1 MDLHFDVVIVGSGI
15 AGLSYA
21 LNVASQGYTV
31 GILTKKDKAESNT
44 NYAQGGIAC
53 VTDLEDNFELHVQDT
68 LKSGDGLCNE
78 SVVRVII
85 SEGPKRIAELV
96 EIGVDFSRKSDGSI
110 DLGREGGHCKRRILH
125 VKDLTGK
132 AIESALL
139 HAVAESKHIQL
150 FEHYFAIDCVTE
162 TKLHAQHAKGASA
175 DRVVGLYALDVHSGK
190 VIAVHAKVVMIASGG
205 VGQVYQYTT
214 NPSIA
219 TGDGVAMGYRAGTEI
234 EDMEFVQFHPTSLY
248 SRDQKRFLISE
259 AVRGEGAVLVNA
271 EGEEFMKRYHPQGD
285 LASRDIVARA
295 IDSEM
300 KRSGAEHVWLVFK
313 NSTEANLRQRF
324 PSIYQHCLSLGLHME
339 RDPLPVVPAAHYL
352 CGGIKTDLEGRTNIR
367 GLYAVGEVACTG
379 LHGANRLA
387 SNSLLEAVVM
397 SHRAAGDTIRYLTE
411 VTKEKLPKIPA
422 WVEGQAA
429 NPDERV
435 VLAHNWDELRRLM
448 WDYVG
453 IVRTTKRLE
462 RARTRIQ
469 VLTKEI
475 HDYYWNF
482 KLEPKLL
489 ELRNL
494 VVVADLMVR
503 SALHRHESRG
513 LHYTLDYPN
522 KKEPAQ
528 DTVIMK
534 DGDHPK
540 SVSHAHIHSK

>member
-21 LNVASQGYTV
+21 LNVAGYGYSV

-68 LKSGDGLCNE
+68 LKAGDGLCDE
-78 SVVRVII
+78 EVVRTIVR
-85 SEGPKRIAELV
+85 EGPQRIGELV
-96 EIGVDFSRKSDGSI
+96 EWGVNFSRKSDGSV

-132 AIESALL
+132 AIEEALL
-139 HAVAESKHIQL
+139 HAVAENKNIQL
-150 FEHYFAIDCVTE
+150 FEHYFAIDCVT
-162 TKLHAQHAKGASA
+162 ASKIQGKHESQEKSEVQ
-175 DRVVGLYALDVHSGK
+175 DHVVGLYALDVHSGK

-205 VGQVYQYTT
+205 VGQVYLYTT
-214 NPSIA
+214 NPGIA
-219 TGDGVAMGYRAGTEI
+219 TGDGVAMGYRAGVEI
-234 EDMEFVQFHPTSLY
+234 ENMEFVQFHPTSLY
-248 SRDQKRFLISE
+248 SQGQKRFLISE
-259 AVRGEGAVLVNA
+259 AVRGEGAVLVN
-271 EGEEFMKRYHPQGD
+271 EDGEEFMKRYDSQGD

-300 KRSGAEHVWLVFK
+300 KRSGAEYVWLMFR
-313 NSTEANLRQRF
+313 NATEEKLRQRF
-324 PSIYQHCLSLGLHME
+324 PNIYEHCLKLGLRME
-339 RDPLPVVPAAHYL
+339 RDRIPVVPAAHYL
-352 CGGIKTDLEGRTNIR
+352 CGGIRTDLEGRTNIR

-397 SHRAAGDTIRYLTE
+397 SHRAAASTVSYLSE
-411 VTKEKLPKIPA
+411 EKGAKLSKIPA
-422 WVEGQAA
+422 WVSGQAA

-435 VLAHNWDELRRLM
+435 VIAHNWDEIRRLM

-462 RARTRIQ
+462 RARARIQ
-469 VLTKEI
+469 FLAKEI

-482 KLEPKLL
+482 KVEPKLL

-513 LHYTLDYPN
+513 LHYTLDYPK
-522 KKEPAQ
+522 KKEPPKN
-528 DTVIMK
+528 TVVIK
-534 DGDHPK
+534 SVDVPK
-540 SVSHAHIHSK
+540 SRGHA